1 MTERLRKERMCGM
14 YGPTG
19 EHDSTEAA
27 LQACV
32 RAGAACSGGQTG
44 LPAVDIDYRQG
55 VDFDELP
62 EQLAEY
68 VGGLGWV
75 DHAVPGAS
83 LLVRVDQFLD
93 THSLVDTMHAV
104 CTPTQH
110 LAVRA
115 VSGRCL
121 PLTCVWRRQGLV
133 DWPE

>member
-14 YGPTG
+14 YGPAG

-27 LQACV
+27 LRASV
-32 RAGAACSGGQTG
+32 RAGAASSGGQRGPPT
-44 LPAVDIDYRQG
+44 VDTDRQR

-68 VGGLGWV
+68 VGSLGWV

-83 LLVRVDQFLD
+83 LPVRGDRCLY
-93 THSLVDTMHAV
+93 TRSLVDAVHAG

-121 PLTCVWRRQGLV
+121 PLTCVWQRRELAH
-133 DWPE
+133 WPE